1 MIIISGLEKLDRDYI
16 QPRYPDAYPS
26 GSPYEYY
33 DENDAKISLEY
44 AQNILNYV
52 EEYIN
57 ECSNDNKG
65 DKKK

>member
-1 MIIISGLEKLDRDYI
+1 MMKNQPYLILRSGWLISK
-16 QPRYPDAYPS
+16 
-26 GSPYEYY
+26 YY

-65 DKKK
+65 KEKK